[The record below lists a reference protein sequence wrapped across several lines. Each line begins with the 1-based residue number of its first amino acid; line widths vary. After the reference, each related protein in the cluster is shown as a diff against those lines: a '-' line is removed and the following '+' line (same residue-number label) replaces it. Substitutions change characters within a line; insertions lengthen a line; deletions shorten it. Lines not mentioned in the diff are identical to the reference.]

1 MENLNK
7 EIWKDIKGY
16 EGYYQVS
23 NFGRVRS
30 MYRLVF
36 NPNCSNENK
45 SNLRI
50 LKSQEIKS
58 HYTRGGYKSV
68 SLYRNNV
75 GKQHRLCRLVAI
87 NFIENID
94 NKPCV
99 NHIDGNK
106 ENDNVDN
113 LEWVTYTENMVHAV
127 ENNLV
132 NNKYGSDHAASM
144 KVIND
149 GDNVVYGSIK
159 EAALAIGISR
169 SHLSR
174 VLRGMH
180 PNNTG
185 LRLL

>member
-1 MENLNK
+1 M
-7 EIWKDIKGY
+7 
-16 EGYYQVS
+16 
-23 NFGRVRS
+23 
-30 MYRLVF
+30 
-36 NPNCSNENK
+36 
-45 SNLRI
+45 
-50 LKSQEIKS
+50 KSQEIKS

-68 SLYRNNV
+68 SLYRNNA
-75 GKQHRLCRLVAI
+75 GKKHRVCRLVAI

-99 NHIDGNK
+99 NHIDCNK
-106 ENDNVDN
+106 ENDNVSN
-113 LEWVTYTENMVHAV
+113 LEWVTYTENMAHAV

-132 NNKYGSDHAASM
+132 NIKYGADHSASM

-149 GDNVVYGSIK
+149 RDNIVYGSIK
-159 EAALAIGISR
+159 EASLAIGLSS

-174 VLRGMH
+174 VLRGIH